1 MNDLLLMEQKHGKL
15 KTNNLLL
22 ASRIIEQGILDS
34 LILFFWAF
42 CTQEERIL
50 SPVLMQKIVM

>member
-1 MNDLLLMEQKHGKL
+1 MNDLFLMEQKHGKL

-34 LILFFWAF
+34 LILLFF
-42 CTQEERIL
+42 
-50 SPVLMQKIVM
+50 